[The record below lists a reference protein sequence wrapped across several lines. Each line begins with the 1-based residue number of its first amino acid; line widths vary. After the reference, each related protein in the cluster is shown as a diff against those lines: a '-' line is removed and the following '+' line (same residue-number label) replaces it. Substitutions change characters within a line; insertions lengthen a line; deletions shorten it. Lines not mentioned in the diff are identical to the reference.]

1 MKILNPGITEYI
13 EGILPARRS
22 PFDRMEAY
30 AKENSFPIIGPLV
43 GTMLQQYV
51 LTTGAK
57 QIFELGS
64 GYGYSALWMAE
75 VLPPD
80 GRIYLT
86 DRKQENKRMADG
98 FFEEAGLADK
108 MEFHVGDALEIF
120 EKFEGPFDIVLNDID
135 KQGYTESIEPVKKR
149 LKKGGLFITDNILWS
164 GRILDTERD
173 QTTEAIVEFTRKLY
187 ADTDFLTSI
196 VPVRD
201 GITVA
206 VKLN

>member
-1 MKILNPGITEYI
+1 
-13 EGILPARRS
+13 
-22 PFDRMEAY
+22 
-30 AKENSFPIIGPLV
+30 
-43 GTMLQQYV
+43 
-51 LTTGAK
+51 
-57 QIFELGS
+57 
-64 GYGYSALWMAE
+64 
-75 VLPPD
+75 
-80 GRIYLT
+80 
-86 DRKQENKRMADG
+86 MADG

-173 QTTEAIVEFTRKLY
+173 QTTEAIMEFTRKLY